1 VDGDGGIALVEA
13 SKAAGVEHFV
23 MVSSL
28 GTGRFGWPASIL
40 NLVWGVLDEKAR
52 AERALFASGVP
63 FTVIRPGGMERPVDA
78 EYAQTHGIVL
88 CREDERTG
96 GQVSRLQVAQTVLAA
111 VKHRAQAAN
120 KVVEVIAEKREGG
133 TAASRELE
141 RQLEALPAR
150 VRGVAAPEGSATSYS
165 AKYEFKPT
173 AASRFLDLMGFAGAV
188 PELVNGRVAQLAFM
202 GLMYVEATKGATLE
216 AQLAGG
222 VGLGHPWPEAL
233 AVGVVLASLP
243 PLLRGVTPEQAN
255 AGPFT
260 SRAET
265 LHGRAAMLGLALMAV
280 LEHAHGAST
289 WAHPLPF

>member
-1 VDGDGGIALVEA
+1 
-13 SKAAGVEHFV
+13 

-40 NLVWGVLDEKAR
+40 NLFWGVLDEKAR

-63 FTVIRPGGMERPVDA
+63 FTVLRPGGMERPVDA

-88 CREDERTG
+88 CNEDTRTG
-96 GQVSRLQVAQTVLAA
+96 GQVSRLQVAQTAVAA

-141 RQLEALPAR
+141 RQLEALPTR
-150 VRGVAAPEGSATSYS
+150 VRGVAAPAGTATSYS
-165 AKYEFKPT
+165 AKYEFQPT
-173 AASRFLDLMGFAGAV
+173 AASRFLDLMGFAGAL
-188 PELVNGRVAQLAFM
+188 PELINGRVAQLAFV

-216 AQLAGG
+216 AQLSG
-222 VGLGHPWPEAL
+222 VGLAHPWPEAL
-233 AVGVVLASLP
+233 AAGVVLASLP

-260 SRAET
+260 SRTEA
-265 LHGRAAMLGLALMAV
+265 LHGRAAMLGLAVMAV